1 MIRGHAV
8 AVVILLMVAACAGP
22 QEGLTGTSTTTS
34 STMAARPSATSAT
47 SVTQAAPTSTTAPPH
62 AAPAY
67 LTYGWDG
74 VTRFQAGSSELLV
87 VEPVTWAGQD
97 GAGGIVFRSATDEPG
112 WAWLAA
118 DAQRPRSLDLGD
130 GGWNEI
136 RLVFGLEGRPSA
148 LVSRTPEGGSPCDP
162 SDFAEELTILD
173 LATGDERSF
182 MCREEGG
189 DGGEV
194 LTSFG
199 GGLFAAVSWVAAG
212 AGGTDRLL
220 SFYDINGGQVV
231 LDHNPFAESCAPCQ
245 LSVELS
251 PDGTSMAYALWPT
264 AYWEQPLPA
273 GRDHAAAFEAWYE
286 DQRDIQTE
294 VAVIDLASGLDLFR
308 TSLAANSRL
317 VAFDGRF
324 LTVSG
329 GPGRKIFDIATGRVN
344 EAPPLE
350 TGAGGFWTVVLA
362 SLDNSAMGYDAAQ
375 DAANSY
381 ADRLNVMTGVLW
393 SDGLLTLNPGYWAVF
408 TGHFSDREAAAGF
421 CNALATDCY
430 ARYVAAVATADA
442 DLARSMLVLEPEG
455 LGLVRFG
462 QTREEVLAVME
473 RLMGSPPSD
482 PGEQADWVE
491 YMGWETFGLFLG
503 FSRPMWTEFDGVA
516 RFVGWQYDAGSAESD
531 LRTAAGVGVGVTGEE
546 LKTVYGPGL
555 EVPQEPDEC
564 RGWAVQLIDSDAGIV
579 VLLDGAQVV
588 RTIEAGIGVGC

>member
-1 MIRGHAV
+1 
-8 AVVILLMVAACAGP
+8 
-22 QEGLTGTSTTTS
+22 
-34 STMAARPSATSAT
+34 MAARPGASSTT
-47 SVTQAAPTSTTAPPH
+47 SVTRPASISTTAPPR
-62 AAPAY
+62 AAPVH

-74 VTRFQAGSSELLV
+74 VTRFQAGTSELLV
-87 VEPVTWAGQD
+87 VEPVSWAEQD

-112 WAWLAA
+112 WAWLGA

-130 GGWNEI
+130 GGRKEI
-136 RLVFGLEGRPSA
+136 LLVFGLEGRPSA
-148 LVSRTPEGGSPCDP
+148 LVSRNPDGASRCDP

-173 LATGDERSF
+173 LATGDEQSF
-182 MCREEGG
+182 VCREEGG
-189 DGGEV
+189 DGGEL

-199 GGLFAAVSWVAAG
+199 GGLFAAVSWVAVG
-212 AGGTDRLL
+212 AGGTDQLL
-220 SFYDINGGQVV
+220 AFYDINGEQVV
-231 LDHNPFAESCAPCQ
+231 LDHNPFAESCAPCR
-245 LSVELS
+245 LSVKLS

-273 GRDHAAAFEAWYE
+273 GRDHRAAFEEWYE
-286 DQRDIQTE
+286 DQRDLETE

-308 TSLAANSRL
+308 TRVAANSQL
-317 VAFDGRF
+317 DAFDGRF

-329 GPGRKIFDIATGRVN
+329 EAGRKILDVATGRVTA
-344 EAPPLE
+344 APPLE

-375 DAANSY
+375 DAASGY

-408 TGHFSDREAAAGF
+408 TGHFSDRKAAAGF

-430 ARYVAAVATADA
+430 VRYVAAVATGNA
-442 DLARSMLVLEPEG
+442 DLARSMLMLEPEG

-462 QTREEVLAVME
+462 QAEDEVLAVME

-516 RFVGWQYDAGSAESD
+516 RFVGWQYDGGSADSD
-531 LRTAAGVGVGVTGEE
+531 LRTAAGVGVGATAEE
-546 LKTVYGPGL
+546 LKTVYGPEL
-555 EVPQEPDEC
+555 ELAQEPDEC
-564 RGWAVQLIDSDAGIV
+564 RGWAVQLIDDDVGIV

-588 RTIEAGIGVGC
+588 RAIEAGIGVGC